1 MRRADAPLSCVRV
14 KVLVEPYLDESL
26 AGPRRARVDAHLVGC
41 ERCRGEIAQ
50 ALQVRTALRALP
62 WRACSDVVLETVRTR
77 LAAADAPASGSAG
90 MAPVAARAAA
100 MRAWSRRL
108 REWLA
113 PLSAVWKPA
122 ASLAAAAVLVVGV
135 YAFVN
140 RPQQEI
146 QVTPADMQR
155 AEGQVRWV
163 MARIGQ
169 ISQHAGNKVRT
180 DVLEHRVADP
190 AARAVSG
197 VLENSLHQ

>member
-1 MRRADAPLSCVRV
+1 MRRADTPLSCGRV
-14 KVLVEPYLDESL
+14 KVLVEAYLDESL

-41 ERCRGEIAQ
+41 EACRAEVAQ

-77 LAAADAPASGSAG
+77 LAAADAPASGG
-90 MAPVAARAAA
+90 NRKPAAVRAAA
-100 MRAWSRRL
+100 AQEWTRRL
-108 REWLA
+108 QEWLV
-113 PLSAVWKPA
+113 PRSSVWKPA
-122 ASLAAAAVLVVGV
+122 VGLAAAAVLVVGV
-135 YAFVN
+135 YAFVH
-140 RPQQEI
+140 RPTEI
-146 QVTPADMQR
+146 QVTPQDMQR

-180 DVLEHRVADP
+180 DVLEKRVADP

-197 VLENSLHQ
+197 VLEDNIRQ